1 MKQIPIAKRKVPKAA
16 SSVVRPSEIRGTT
29 QLMLVSA
36 GDTILS
42 FGIQIS
48 SSFTK

>member
-1 MKQIPIAKRKVPKAA
+1 MKQIPVAKRKVPKAA

-36 GDTILS
+36 GDTMS